1 MHTLKTIW
9 TNWQSISKKIFE
21 GNLGVKI
28 KRGDLYFILLDIFLF
43 IQVFSESQLNEQFFV
58 GNLLFVSRII
68 VLALLAVNAIF
79 SLRLYASI
87 DVSIKKGFE
96 YVFFSCCLANAIL
109 FDGGQSLLCVVFA
122 VVGAK
127 DKPLKR
133 IFKNTL
139 ISLTAAHAI
148 VLFLC
153 MIGLLPDNIDV
164 RWIGNQTGAFFQG
177 EYVRH
182 AFGFLNSNQIP
193 LIYMILLFM
202 YVGIRGKQFT
212 VAETI
217 AAVPINFLI
226 FSYCGSRISFVLVLV
241 FLVCFWIVRIY
252 SSKVKSGF
260 NWLVVGYAAYPLAFL
275 ISLIGSYAYRAGNS
289 FWVAFDLV
297 LNSRL
302 SLANK
307 LLAVYPVSLLGY
319 GKFAGTYSGLGN
331 ATADNGY
338 VLLFLQ
344 TGILISVMVLILHEY
359 IMHICIKKK
368 CASLVICLI
377 FIAIENLINAHMPSY
392 KLIPLYCILV
402 NSGDSFFDEYGSM
415 SARIRFL
422 PNLAGFQRK
431 MRFESFSKWKWE
443 EKKEKF
449 RRKNKSHGE

>member
-1 MHTLKTIW
+1 
-9 TNWQSISKKIFE
+9 
-21 GNLGVKI
+21 
-28 KRGDLYFILLDIFLF
+28 
-43 IQVFSESQLNEQFFV
+43 
-58 GNLLFVSRII
+58 
-68 VLALLAVNAIF
+68 
-79 SLRLYASI
+79 
-87 DVSIKKGFE
+87 
-96 YVFFSCCLANAIL
+96 
-109 FDGGQSLLCVVFA
+109 
-122 VVGAK
+122 
-127 DKPLKR
+127 
-133 IFKNTL
+133 
-139 ISLTAAHAI
+139 
-148 VLFLC
+148 

-164 RWIGNQTGAFFQG
+164 RWLGNQTGAFFQG

-193 LIYMILLFM
+193 LIFMILLFM
-202 YVGIRGKQFT
+202 YVGIRGKRFT
-212 VAETI
+212 VVETI
-217 AAVPINFLI
+217 VAVLINSLI
-226 FSYCGSRISFVLVLV
+226 FSYCGSRISFVLVFV

-252 SSKVKSGF
+252 SLKVKSRF

-289 FWVAFDLV
+289 FWVAVDLV
-297 LNSRL
+297 LNNRL

-368 CASLVICLI
+368 CTSLVICLI

-392 KLIPLYCILV
+392 KLIPLYCILA
-402 NSGDSFFDEYGSM
+402 NCDDSFFDEYGSM

-422 PNLAGFQRK
+422 PNLTRFQRK
-431 MRFESFSKWKWE
+431 IGFESSGKWKWE

>member
-1 MHTLKTIW
+1 MHILKTIW

-21 GNLGVKI
+21 GKLGEKI

-43 IQVFSESQLNEQFFV
+43 IQVFSESQLNEQLFV
-58 GNLLFVSRII
+58 EDLLFVSRII
-68 VLALLAVNAIF
+68 VLILLTANAIF
-79 SLRLYASI
+79 SLRLHASI
-87 DVSIKKGFE
+87 DVSIKMGFV

-109 FDGGQSLLCVVFA
+109 FYGGQSLLYIVFA

-133 IFKNTL
+133 VFKNTL
-139 ISLTAAHAI
+139 ISLTVAHAI

-164 RWIGNQTGAFFQG
+164 RWLGNQTGAFFQG

-193 LIYMILLFM
+193 LIFMILLF
-202 YVGIRGKQFT
+202 V
-212 VAETI
+212 ETI
-217 AAVPINFLI
+217 VAVLINSLI
-226 FSYCGSRISFVLVLV
+226 FSYCGSRISFVLVFV

-252 SSKVKSGF
+252 SLKVKSRF

-289 FWVAFDLV
+289 FWVAVDLV
-297 LNSRL
+297 LNNRL

-368 CASLVICLI
+368 CTSLVICLI

-392 KLIPLYCILV
+392 KLIPLYCILA
-402 NSGDSFFDEYGSM
+402 NCDDSFFDEYGSM

-422 PNLAGFQRK
+422 PNLTRFQRK
-431 MRFESFSKWKWE
+431 IGLESSGKWKWE

>member
-9 TNWQSISKKIFE
+9 INWQSISKKIFE
-21 GNLGVKI
+21 SKLGVKI
-28 KRGDLYFILLDIFLF
+28 KKGDLYFILLDIFLF
-43 IQVFSESQLNEQFFV
+43 VQVFSESQLNEQFFV

-87 DVSIKKGFE
+87 DVSIKKGFA

-133 IFKNTL
+133 VFKNTL

-153 MIGLLPDNIDV
+153 MIGLLHDNIDV

-193 LIYMILLFM
+193 LIYMLLLFM
-202 YVGIRGKQFT
+202 YAGIREEQFT

-217 AAVPINFLI
+217 AAVLINSLI

-241 FLVCFWIVRIY
+241 FLVCFWIARIY
-252 SSKVKSGF
+252 SAKVKSRF

-289 FWVAFDLV
+289 FWVAVDLV

-319 GKFAGTYSGLGN
+319 GKLAGTYSGLGN

-338 VLLFLQ
+338 VLLYLQ
-344 TGILISVMVLILHEY
+344 TGVFLSVMILILHEY
-359 IMHICIKKK
+359 MMHICIKKK
-368 CASLVICLI
+368 CISLMICLI

-402 NSGDSFFDEYGSM
+402 NSKDSFFDEYGSM

-422 PNLAGFQRK
+422 PNLTRFQK
-431 MRFESFSKWKWE
+431 KWALKVPVNGNGK
-443 EKKEKF
+443 EKKKKF